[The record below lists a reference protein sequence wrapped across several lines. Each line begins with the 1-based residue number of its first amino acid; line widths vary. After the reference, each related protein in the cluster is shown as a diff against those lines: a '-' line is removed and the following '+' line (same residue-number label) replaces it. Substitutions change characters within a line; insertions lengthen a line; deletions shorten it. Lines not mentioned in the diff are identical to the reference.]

1 MLKRVLIANRGEIA
15 VRILRTCRALGIETV
30 ALFEP
35 AGRGALHTR
44 LAPFAAPSP
53 MLARFTASSTAGASW
68 HGGQPAASG
77 GLSPSNVVPNHGSG
91 FAERAGQPDMPPL
104 EFWLLFAVAAPVG
117 VFFGVS
123 LWWDFERS
131 PENEDGESDPV

>member
-1 MLKRVLIANRGEIA
+1 
-15 VRILRTCRALGIETV
+15 
-30 ALFEP
+30 
-35 AGRGALHTR
+35 
-44 LAPFAAPSP
+44 
-53 MLARFTASSTAGASW
+53 
-68 HGGQPAASG
+68 
-77 GLSPSNVVPNHGSG
+77 
-91 FAERAGQPDMPPL
+91 MPPL